1 MIEVLN
7 TLVTTFQGLYLV
19 FADLLGYGWGLV
31 ALSILTAFLYAPLE
45 KWALHLKTSETK
57 IQNVIQPQLKDIK
70 ANLTGQEAWAATQR
84 LYKRYRYHP
93 LKAIRTAA
101 FPLLQLPLLFLAFYS
116 LSSLELLKGISFG
129 PIEDLS
135 QPDELLFGLALLP
148 FLMTIINIVVTFV
161 GSFIKRERIQAVV
174 IALFFL
180 VLLYAAPAA
189 LLIYW
194 TTNNFI
200 GLIKALYLKHRKG
213 ETNINWIKKVKNAP
227 AWVWTLP
234 LCPLVPTLFLWANNV
249 AYYPIKSVFASLTLI
264 IICSSICYFVL
275 LQIAE
280 KVHIRHRLAK
290 FFFFSL
296 YCLFSGFVICAL
308 GYSSIHGLFYDYRFH
323 VLVCFPILLVLLI
336 YLINFRIINCLLIA
350 QILISLSIFC
360 FNYGADKQQVP
371 DQELVASNLPQFKTK
386 PNIYYFLCE
395 SYQNLSYVK
404 EVFGYDSTEFLNR
417 IKQRGYTVYDDIFS
431 NSSYTLGTLTDIFT
445 MSANS
450 FSTTSSVTLD
460 ASSWERSVIGGGK
473 GNKLLEILKYNGYE
487 TSVYFK
493 GDSYFFKS
501 KGEYLDY
508 TDVSFGLQNLLQPIE
523 DTNGLMQRLLPVIFS
538 FLDKTNNVEQNSL
551 NILKTHLERS
561 KNSSRPQFFAHRL
574 QKTNHTNPIGYDY
587 HHREAFIDSQ
597 FYQNGIAEGNSEIE
611 SIVETLKIN
620 DPNSIIIFLGDHGA
634 WTLRGFPINRPIEDL
649 LISLNKENVTLDSL
663 IKDMFYVFAA
673 VKLPDGVTPL
683 KQFSPADIFTQLFSR
698 LSKEPNI
705 GYNSKEICV
714 KLFST
719 NNNILCKKREQNTDK
734 ISENGTK
741 WYPKTTQKRTSLE

>member
-19 FADLLGYGWGLV
+19 FADLLGYGWGLI

-45 KWALHLKTSETK
+45 KWAQHLKASETK
-57 IQNVIQPQLKDIK
+57 IQNVIQPQLKDI
-70 ANLTGQEAWAATQR
+70 ATNLTGQEAWEATQR

-116 LSSLELLKGISFG
+116 LSSLELLKGISLG

-135 QPDELLFGLALLP
+135 QPDQLLFGLALLP
-148 FLMTIINIVVTFV
+148 FLMTIINIAVTFT
-161 GSFIKRERIQAVV
+161 GPFTKRERVQAIV

-213 ETNINWIKKVKNAP
+213 ETDISWIKKVKNAP

-249 AYYPIKSVFASLTLI
+249 AYYPIKSIFASLTLI

-275 LQIAE
+275 FQISN
-280 KVHIRHRLAK
+280 KVHVQSRLAK
-290 FFFFSL
+290 LFFFCL

-360 FNYGADKQQVP
+360 FNYGTDKQQVP
-371 DQELVASNLPQFKTK
+371 GQEIATSDLPKFKTK

-417 IKQRGYTVYDDIFS
+417 IKHRGYTVYDDIFS
-431 NSSYTLGTLTDIFT
+431 NSSYTLGTLTNIFT
-445 MSANS
+445 MST
-450 FSTTSSVTLD
+450 STLPTSSSVSLD
-460 ASSWERSVIGGGK
+460 ASSWERTVIGGGK

-487 TSVYFK
+487 TSLYFK

-501 KGEYLDY
+501 KGEFLNN
-508 TDVSFGLQNLLQPIE
+508 TDVSFSIRDLLQPIE
-523 DTNGLMQRLLPVIFS
+523 GTNGLMPQLLDFIFP
-538 FLDKTNNVEQNSL
+538 FLNKAPNVEQDSL
-551 NILKTHLERS
+551 NILRMHLAKNKDAS
-561 KNSSRPQFFAHRL
+561 KPQFFAHRL
-574 QKTNHTNPIGYDY
+574 QKTNHTHPIEYDY
-587 HHREAFIDSQ
+587 HQRQDFINSQ
-597 FYQNGIAEGNSEIE
+597 FYQNGIAEGNTEIE
-611 SIVETLKIN
+611 SIIQLIEKY
-620 DPNSIIIFLGDHGA
+620 DPNSIVIFLGDHGA
-634 WTLRGFPINRPIEDL
+634 WTFRGFPVNRSINDL
-649 LISLNKENVTLDSL
+649 LVSLRKENVALDSL

-673 VKLPDGVTPL
+673 VKLPEGITPL
-683 KQFSPADIFTQLFSR
+683 KQFSPADIFPQLFSR
-698 LSKEPNI
+698 LSGEPCRSYDLN
-705 GYNSKEICV
+705 EICV
-714 KLFST
+714 KLPSVYGDF
-719 NNNILCKKREQNTDK
+719 LCKKREQNEEMT
-734 ISENGTK
+734 SENETE
-741 WYPKTTQKRTSLE
+741 WYRKVN

>member
-19 FADLLGYGWGLV
+19 FADLLGYGWGLI

-45 KWALHLKTSETK
+45 KWAQHLKASETK
-57 IQNVIQPQLKDIK
+57 IQNVIQPQLKDI
-70 ANLTGQEAWAATQR
+70 ATNLTGQEAWAATQR

-116 LSSLELLKGISFG
+116 LSSLELLKGISLG

-135 QPDELLFGLALLP
+135 QPDKLLFGLALLP
-148 FLMTIINIVVTFV
+148 FLMTVINIAVTFTDP
-161 GSFIKRERIQAVV
+161 FTKRERVQAIV

-180 VLLYAAPAA
+180 VLLYSAPAA

-200 GLIKALYLKHRKG
+200 GLIKALYLKHSKA
-213 ETNINWIKKVKNAP
+213 EININWIKKVKDAP
-227 AWVWTLP
+227 SCVWTLP

-249 AYYPIKSVFASLTLI
+249 AYYPIKSIFASLTLI

-275 LQIAE
+275 FQISN
-280 KVHIRHRLAK
+280 KVHVQSRLAK
-290 FFFFSL
+290 LFFFCL

-360 FNYGADKQQVP
+360 FNYGTDKQQVP
-371 DQELVASNLPQFKTK
+371 GQEIATSDLPKFKTK

-417 IKQRGYTVYDDIFS
+417 IKHRGYTVYDDIFS
-431 NSSYTLGTLTDIFT
+431 NSSYTLGTLTNIFT
-445 MSANS
+445 MNANILPPS
-450 FSTTSSVTLD
+450 SSVSLD

-493 GDSYFFKS
+493 GDIYFFKS
-501 KGEYLDY
+501 KGELLDF
-508 TDVSFGLQNLLQPIE
+508 TDVGFGIRNLLQPIE
-523 DTNGLMQRLLPVIFS
+523 DTNSLMPHLLYSIFS
-538 FLDKTNNVEQNSL
+538 ILNKTSNVEQDSL
-551 NILKTHLERS
+551 KILKMHLERS
-561 KNSSRPQFFAHRL
+561 KNSSKPQFFAHRL
-574 QKTNHTNPIGYDY
+574 QRTNHTPPIGYDY
-587 HHREAFIDSQ
+587 HHRQTFIDSQ
-597 FYQNGIAEGNSEIE
+597 FYQNGVAEGNAEIE
-611 SIVETLKIN
+611 TIIETIEIN

-634 WTLRGFPINRPIEDL
+634 WTLRGFPINRSPEDL
-649 LISLNKENVTLDSL
+649 LVALNEENVTLDSL

-673 VKLPDGVTPL
+673 IKLPEGITTL
-683 KQFSPADIFTQLFSR
+683 EQFSPADIFTQLFGR
-698 LSKEPNI
+698 LSQEPNQ
-705 GYNSKEICV
+705 GYNSNEICV
-714 KLFST
+714 KLFFK
-719 NNNILCKKREQNTDK
+719 NNESLCKKREKNIDK
-734 ISENGTK
+734 ILESEHK
-741 WYPKTTQKRTSLE
+741 WYQKIE